1 MSHASNDKSKM
12 KKTKKVKPESVRL
25 MIPFSMKCLKCN
37 EYIAQS
43 RKFNARKETTQ
54 KDYLGIKIIRFNLR
68 CPRCYGEII
77 FETDPK
83 NSDFQCISG
92 CKKNYERVKDIK
104 TNETID
110 EMILR
115 IENEVKEDEQI
126 KELEKKGKQK
136 KNIDEE
142 TGMEQLEKRLVEQQ
156 KEKERV
162 EKLEEL
168 HEHMKNLENK
178 RDIINNINKYDK
190 NNEDYLDLEVQK
202 AFSDHRHE
210 KIINENKGLM
220 NAYSDDSDQ
229 ELNKNDLYNMTNEE
243 NKCNIKRPTESVK
256 GITKRKKQKII
267 I

>member
-1 MSHASNDKSKM
+1 MSHISNVKI
-12 KKTKKVKPESVRL
+12 KTNNKIKRVKPESVRL

-83 NSDFQCISG
+83 NSDFQCVSG
-92 CKKNYERVKDIK
+92 CKKNYERSKDIK
-104 TNETID
+104 NNETID
-110 EMILR
+110 EMISR
-115 IENEVKEDEQI
+115 IENEVKEDEKT
-126 KELEKKGKQK
+126 KELEKKGKQR

-168 HEHMKNLENK
+168 HEHMKNFENK
-178 RDIINNINKYDK
+178 REIINNINDK
-190 NNEDYLDLEVQK
+190 DKDNEDYFDLEAQK
-202 AFSDHRHE
+202 AFSNHRQE
-210 KIINENKGLM
+210 RKINENNGLL
-220 NAYSDDSDQ
+220 NVYSDDSD
-229 ELNKNDLYNMTNEE
+229 EEANTKDVNNKINE
-243 NKCNIKRPTESVK
+243 NKCNMKRPMESVK